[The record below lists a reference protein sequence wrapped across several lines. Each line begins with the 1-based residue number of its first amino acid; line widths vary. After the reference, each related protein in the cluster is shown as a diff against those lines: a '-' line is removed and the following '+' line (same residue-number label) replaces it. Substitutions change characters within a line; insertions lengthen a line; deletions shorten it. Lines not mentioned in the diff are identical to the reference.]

1 MPSFD
6 EIFRNARVALLLFLC
21 CLCLLPFVGT
31 ALLRVKERPK
41 KYSSN
46 RKRALSSVVS
56 YSIPTLLYKYSTLY
70 RNFLLRYI
78 SKAELL
84 YHNM

>member
-1 MPSFD
+1 MPYHYIAPSPFTPS
-6 EIFRNARVALLLFLC
+6 ILMLPMLAG
-21 CLCLLPFVGT
+21 LLPFIGT

-41 KYSSN
+41 NIPIESE
-46 RKRALSSVVS
+46 
-56 YSIPTLLYKYSTLY
+56 IPTLLYKYSALY